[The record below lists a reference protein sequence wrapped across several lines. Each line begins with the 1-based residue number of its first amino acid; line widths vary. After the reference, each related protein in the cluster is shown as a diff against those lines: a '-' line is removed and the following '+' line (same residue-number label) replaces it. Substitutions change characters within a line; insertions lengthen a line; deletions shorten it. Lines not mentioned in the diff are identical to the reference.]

1 MIKTFCDELNV
12 NVFDFDYFSVV
23 DKERYN
29 KINNMFDNL
38 WNCSEPKRY
47 EKIDLLFGISYGPWS
62 IYFYRNSKGTVISQ
76 RYIAEENDEEEWKE
90 VGEEEFNSFK
100 NILNSYIK

>member
-1 MIKTFCDELNV
+1 MIKTFCDEFNV

-23 DKERYN
+23 DRERYN

-38 WNCSEPKRY
+38 WNCSEPKRH

-62 IYFYRNSKGTVISQ
+62 IYFYRNSKGTIVSQ